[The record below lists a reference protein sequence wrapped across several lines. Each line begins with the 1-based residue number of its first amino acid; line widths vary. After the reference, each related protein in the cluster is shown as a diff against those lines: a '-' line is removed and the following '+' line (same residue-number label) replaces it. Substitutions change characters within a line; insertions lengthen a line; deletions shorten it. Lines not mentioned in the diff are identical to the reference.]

1 MPPMDQPLAL
11 RLPKAVRVALEACAR
26 DDVQTPSA
34 IARAAVVADL
44 RRRGYLP
51 QPEPAHG

>member
-11 RLPKAVRVALEACAR
+11 RLPKPVRVALEACAR